1 MTNVTGLAEAMS
13 GLDGFRVLEVVED
26 PDELV
31 ITIETTMVVV
41 GCVRCGTGRRRP
53 VDVRDLACFGRPVR
67 LRVLKRRWRCVEP
80 SCAAKTWTEQHPGL
94 PLRQV
99 MTSRAGFEA
108 ARQVGELARPV
119 SQVADEFGVCWDT
132 IMAAVEHHGRPL
144 VDDPNRVGQ
153 VEQLG
158 VDETSLLNATR
169 THPTVY
175 ATGLVDTSRGI
186 LIDMGEG
193 DAIHRDVRRAGSRRG
208 DRARI
213 ARRPGRRTA
222 RAGGRWPRT
231 GRDGLSGS
239 AHPRGRRR
247 TRHP

>member
-1 MTNVTGLAEAMS
+1 MTDGTGLAEAML
-13 GLDGFRVLEVVED
+13 GLDGFRILEMVED

-31 ITIETTMVVV
+31 ITIETTTVVA
-41 GCVRCGTGRRRP
+41 GCARCGTRAEAHDRRA
-53 VDVRDLACFGRPVR
+53 VDVRDLPCFGRPVR

-94 PLRQV
+94 PPRQV

-119 SQVADEFGVCWDT
+119 SRVADEFGVCWDT

-158 VDETSLLNATR
+158 VDETSFLEATR
-169 THPTVY
+169 THPTVD

-186 LIDMGEG
+186 LIDMVKG
-193 DAIHRDVRRAGSRRG
+193 DAVHRDVRRAGSRRG
-208 DRARI
+208 DRTRI

-222 RAGGRWPRT
+222 RAGGR
-231 GRDGLSGS
+231 
-239 AHPRGRRR
+239 
-247 TRHP
+247 